1 MVEDGFPMTIDNCG
15 FTVTVESPPER
26 VVTIKSSTVELML
39 ALGLGDR
46 VVGASFLDG
55 PLPDAPG
62 AEEIDVIADSA
73 PGQEAVLTLE
83 PDLVFAG
90 WESNFAADSAGER
103 SALGALGVDTYVAP
117 SACKG
122 EAYMPD
128 PLTFDDVFAEIEE
141 AGALFGVPERARE
154 LVAEQKAVLEDV
166 EPDERGLT
174 ALWYS

>member
-1 MVEDGFPMTIDNCG
+1 PAASRRAESSHPGPPHPGPPPHRTRRPAAALLGVLTPLTLVAACAASPAATPEPAVAPETQAATADAFPITIDNCG
-15 FTVTVESPPER
+15 FEVTVDAPPRR

-55 PLPDAPG
+55 PLPEVPG
-62 AEEIDVIADSA
+62 SEDIDVIAESA

-103 SALGALGVDTYVAP
+103 T
-117 SACKG
+117 
-122 EAYMPD
+122 
-128 PLTFDDVFAEIEE
+128 
-141 AGALFGVPERARE
+141 
-154 LVAEQKAVLEDV
+154 
-166 EPDERGLT
+166 
-174 ALWYS
+174 